1 MSGTGQ
7 TPDAAKIEQEFAK
20 DIARLNRMTNNFF
33 SLNVAEYAFDRLS
46 ALPPTPNSIE
56 FMLEVEALTTGL
68 VTSYGRLFTSSDG
81 SIKLKDDIVPDHLR
95 PVHDEIMDFRNRRYA
110 HHGAHPSITTSTT
123 LSAEDQEIVL
133 DQQMSFEFR
142 VGVAAH
148 WGPLIVWLRE
158 YLHDRIQSELQYL
171 SSKSGFVW
179 RMRQGAPPSWVIEA
193 SRGA

>member
-1 MSGTGQ
+1 MSGDGPTLDI
-7 TPDAAKIEQEFAK
+7 PRLEEEYAN
-20 DIARLNRMTNNFF
+20 DIARLNRMTNNIF

-46 ALPPTPNSIE
+46 ALPPTPNSME

-68 VTSYGRLFTSSDG
+68 VTSYARLFTSSDG
-81 SIKLKDDIVPDHLR
+81 SIKLKDDIVPGHLR
-95 PVHDEIMDFRNRRYA
+95 PVHDEMMDFRNRRYA

-123 LSAEDQEIVL
+123 LSAEGQEIVL

-148 WGPLIVWLRE
+148 WGPLIAWLRE

-179 RMRQGAPPSWVIEA
+179 RMRQGPPPSWIIEA
-193 SRGA
+193 SRDA